1 MEQIKEYEYVDLGL
15 PSGLKWA
22 KCNVGAEKETDYG
35 DYFQWGSINPN
46 TDTPCDWI
54 NAPFNN
60 GSSDYDETYFNSIK
74 DTVCPNDVLAK
85 DYDGAAQI
93 MGGNWRMPTR
103 DEFYDLLDNTDNE
116 WIEDFNGTGVNGWK
130 FTSKID
136 ASKYIFIPVSGCR
149 LDSSFNL
156 QGSYS
161 SVWSSSLN
169 TSNSAGIWGLCFGL
183 RITSNNCVVLSTYRY
198 YGRSVRGVMD

>member
-35 DYFQWGSINPN
+35 DYFQWGSITPN

-85 DYDGAAQI
+85 DYDAAAQI

-136 ASKYIFIPVSGCR
+136 ASKYIFIPTG
-149 LDSSFNL
+149 
-156 QGSYS
+156 GSCNGGSVNYVGGIGY
-161 SVWSSSLN
+161 VWSSSLS
-169 TSNSAGIWGLCFGL
+169 TSYTDNAWYLYF
-183 RITSNNCVVLSTYRY
+183 LSDGCGVYNYYRY
-198 YGRSVRGVMD
+198 YGKSVRGVMD